1 METVSQAK
9 LDDMLR
15 KVQALLARADHPN
28 TPVPEAESCRSKAEL
43 LMWKYKI
50 DETAA
55 AAQGM
60 VHGFTPEWHTFTI
73 CSANS
78 EFRSI
83 YRSMAAV
90 VVDHVGAR
98 AVYRQANIDG
108 QYVDTC
114 ELVGYP
120 SDVRMADM
128 LYTSCMLAFQSKLE
142 PKYDPNLSDQENAY
156 NMRSAGMEGIRIAGA
171 LYNRTL
177 RADRLTS
184 EEKGLCRKARAL
196 FKKEA
201 ERRGED
207 PAVLLGIGNNVKT
220 FRESYAKGFEYEIW
234 QRLKFMR
241 SARGAEST
249 GLVLA
254 NRDEAIA
261 EAFYAKFPNLKPK
274 PVSGAIA
281 WTDPS
286 ADCKKCAAAKSGY
299 CREHSY
305 LRPRASTAN
314 GPKLNHTAY
323 YRGKD
328 AAAQADLGRSGVTPK
343 FNSNAASPKE
353 LD

>member
-55 AAQGM
+55 AAQG
-60 VHGFTPEWHTFTI
+60 VHPGFTPEWHIFTV
-73 CSANS
+73 CSAGS

-98 AVYRQANIDG
+98 AVYRQANIDD
-108 QYVDTC
+108 QWVDTC
-114 ELVGYP
+114 EMVGFP
-120 SDVRMADM
+120 SDLRMADM
-128 LYTSCMLAFQSKLE
+128 LYTSAMLAFQSKLE
-142 PKYDPNLSDQENAY
+142 PKHDASRTDQENAY
-156 NMRSAGMEGIRIAGA
+156 AMRSAGMEGWRIAQAIYGSTERSLRPKVRAMFKAEA
-171 LYNRTL
+171 LL
-177 RADRLTS
+177 
-184 EEKGLCRKARAL
+184 
-196 FKKEA
+196 
-201 ERRGED
+201 RGED
-207 PAVLLGIGNNVKT
+207 PSLLLGKGNSVKL
-220 FRESYAKGFEYEIW
+220 FRESYAKGFEQEIW

-241 SARGAEST
+241 TARGAEST

-261 EAFYAKFPNLKPK
+261 AAYYEKFPHLKPK
-274 PVSGAIA
+274 PVAGAIA
-281 WTDPS
+281 WTDPTT
-286 ADCKKCAAAKSGY
+286 DCKRCAAAKSGY

-305 LRPRASTAN
+305 MRPRASGPARINTA
-314 GPKLNHTAY
+314 AY

-328 AAAQADLGRSGVTPK
+328 AAAQADLGRTGGTPK
-343 FNSNAASPKE
+343 VQPTSTPKALE
-353 LD
+353 G